1 MANNSTKELWKASRM
16 LRSISITHM
25 RVQERGER
33 SKDLGLGRGE
43 LFRRDYIFIRSI
55 YSETKGRRCEGQSG
69 INIV

>member
-1 MANNSTKELWKASRM
+1 M

-43 LFRRDYIFIRSI
+43 LFRRDYILHSYEVFIQKPRG
-55 YSETKGRRCEGQSG
+55 EDAKG
-69 INIV
+69 NLA